1 MSLKDAIKE
10 IPEQTRTIKELVK
23 FLKEKFSEKKAE
35 NFKDAKLQDGSI
47 VRYEGDTP
55 TMGMPIEVIS
65 ETGEVMPLADGEYM
79 MEDGTILKVA
89 KGVIA
94 EVVAPQAEAV
104 EAPQDMAD
112 PTPQS
117 PMTESAVKRI
127 VESIV
132 KETVFSKEEIETK
145 FSESKTSYENL
156 IEENKILK
164 AELEKQK
171 ELLKETF
178 SLVEKIAGLPVTET
192 KQEKKD
198 GFKKIKSQS
207 SLYASAAELS
217 NKVFK

>member
-10 IPEQTRTIKELVK
+10 IPELVK
-23 FLKEKFSEKKAE
+23 MLKEKFNEKKVDQK
-35 NFKDAKLQDGSI
+35 FKDAKLQDGSI
-47 VRYEGDTP
+47 VRYDGDMP
-55 TMGMPIEVIS
+55 VMGMPIQVIS
-65 ETGEVMPLADGEYM
+65 ETGEVMPLADGEYVL
-79 MEDGTILKVA
+79 EDGTILKVA
-89 KGVIA
+89 QGMIA

-112 PTPQS
+112 PNQSTPMNEAS
-117 PMTESAVKRI
+117 VKKI

-132 KETVFSKEEIETK
+132 KETVFSKEEIDSK
-145 FSESKTSYENL
+145 FSENKTYYEKV
-156 IEENKILK
+156 IEENKLLK

-198 GFKKIKSQS
+198 GFKKVKTQS
-207 SLYASAAELS
+207 ALYASAAELS